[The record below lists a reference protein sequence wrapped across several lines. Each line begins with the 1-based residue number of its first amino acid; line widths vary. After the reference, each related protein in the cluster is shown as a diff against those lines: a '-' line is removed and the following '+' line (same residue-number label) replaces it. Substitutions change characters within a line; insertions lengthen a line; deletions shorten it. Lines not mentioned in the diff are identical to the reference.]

1 MSEWKVST
9 PIDTFEHPET
19 GSQID
24 LVSVVHVGTPS
35 YYRKLGSYI
44 MGRQDNGFT
53 VHYETIASKNDE
65 TTDPATSLGAIKQ
78 RVYEAK
84 IDAGADNFVS
94 VMLHSGYTVQENS
107 DLFRDANSENHDIDE
122 AEYVRQSDLLTL
134 TRGLIGERRLRR
146 KLEKTAE
153 RGAVAM
159 DELIFGVIK
168 HDVDNA
174 MSGKQRNKRR
184 DKVTIQVRNQVALEG
199 VDSALV
205 DNPEARLVLIWGVG
219 HLVGLQSGLLDRGYE
234 HTGRQETDIA
244 VNHAQ
249 LKRDVQ
255 KSEAAL
261 RRQQAELDRHREA
274 SMDVTGRR
282 NRSLTQF
289 EKDRL
294 ARQKET
300 QKWLDESRQRS
311 AGLMQRLDRE
321 RKQREQ
327 RIFGTALADDKK
339 QGRRYL
345 PWFSTK

>member
-9 PIDTFEHPET
+9 PIDAFEHPET

-53 VHYETIASKNDE
+53 VHYETIASNDE
-65 TTDPATSLGAIKQ
+65 TTDPATPLGAIKQ

-94 VMLHSGYTVQENS
+94 VMLHSGYTAQENS
-107 DLFRDANSENHDIDE
+107 DLFRDANSEKHDIDE
-122 AEYVRQSDLLTL
+122 AEYIRQLGLLTL

-168 HDVDNA
+168 HDVENA

-184 DKVTIQVRNQVALEG
+184 DKVTIQVRNQVALES

-219 HLVGLQSGLLDRGYE
+219 HLAGLQSGLLDRGYE
-234 HTGRQETDIA
+234 HTERQEIDIA

-261 RRQQAELDRHREA
+261 RRQQTKHALHREA
-274 SMDVTGRR
+274 AMDITGRR
-282 NRSLTQF
+282 NQSLTQF

-294 ARQKET
+294 ARQKEA
-300 QKWLDESRQRS
+300 QKRLEESRQRS
-311 AGLMQRLDRE
+311 AELMQRLERE
-321 RKQREQ
+321 RKQREE

-339 QGRRYL
+339 RGRRYL